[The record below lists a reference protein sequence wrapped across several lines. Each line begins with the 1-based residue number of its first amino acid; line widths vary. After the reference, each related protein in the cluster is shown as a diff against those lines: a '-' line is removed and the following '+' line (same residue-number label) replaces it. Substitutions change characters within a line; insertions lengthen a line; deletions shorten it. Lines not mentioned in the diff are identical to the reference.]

1 MINKKINTVIDL
13 GNSGIRLSVF
23 DEKKKNIFSLIQ
35 EIEYL
40 SEENNLSN
48 CIKKIIRKSEKEISS
63 HIDNIILLIDES
75 NILIL
80 DLSIK
85 KKN

>member
-13 GNSGIRLSVF
+13 GNSAIRLSIF
-23 DEKKKNIFSLIQ
+23 DEKNKNIFSLIE

-40 SEENNLSN
+40 SEENNLSKPL
-48 CIKKIIRKSEKEISS
+48 KKIIRKSEKEVSS
-63 HIDNIILLIDES
+63 HIDNIILLIDKS
-75 NILIL
+75 NILII

>member
-13 GNSGIRLSVF
+13 GNSAIRLSIF
-23 DEKKKNIFSLIQ
+23 DEKNKNIFSLIE

-48 CIKKIIRKSEKEISS
+48 SLKKIIRKSEKEISS
-63 HIDNIILLIDES
+63 HIDNIILLIDKS
-75 NILIL
+75 NILII